1 MASTRL
7 AQLLILFLLTTQVV
21 RAQNGTK
28 KADPETERVMTL
40 ISQAKKAEDEY
51 AKSGNALDPSH
62 PNLKFAKSLWTYR
75 LKHPGTYATTL
86 ATAEALRLLIRINRI
101 SEMQEKVNTLKLSD
115 PAWKQVLNVLLFAGV
130 RTKDYAY
137 VIDKAGTV
145 ADSAA
150 DAEIKAKAR
159 YILGDCFWRKG
170 DTVNAK
176 IAFQKVI
183 TDFPTTTYAEDA
195 EGTLGEIE
203 FLNIGQTAPLFERST
218 IDGSPFSLASLK
230 GQVVVLKFWGT
241 Y

>member
-1 MASTRL
+1 MASKRL
-7 AQLLILFLLTTQVV
+7 AQLFILFLLTTQVV
-21 RAQNGTK
+21 RAQNATK
-28 KADPETERVMTL
+28 NADPETERIMAQ
-40 ISQAKKAEDEY
+40 ISQAKKAEDAY
-51 AKSGNALDPSH
+51 AKSGNPLDANH
-62 PNLKFAKSLWTYR
+62 PNLKSAKSLWAYR

-130 RTKDYAY
+130 RTKDYDY

-145 ADSAA
+145 ADGAP

-159 YILGDCFWRKG
+159 SILGDCFWRKG
-170 DTVNAK
+170 DTANAK

-183 TDFPTTTYAEDA
+183 TDFPKTTYAEDA
-195 EGTLGEIE
+195 EGNLGEIE
-203 FLNIGQTAPLFERST
+203 FLNIGQTAPFFEQST